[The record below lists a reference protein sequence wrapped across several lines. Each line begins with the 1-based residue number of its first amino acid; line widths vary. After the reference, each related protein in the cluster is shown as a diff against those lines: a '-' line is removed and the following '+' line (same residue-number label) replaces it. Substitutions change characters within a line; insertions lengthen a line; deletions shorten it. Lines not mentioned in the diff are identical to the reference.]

1 MFIPQKN
8 CSNCGNIPLFDPD
21 QSSTFNPSPGNR
33 KYFGYGTGVD
43 STPLPEGGEGVSG
56 VYVTDKVGVA
66 GLSIPDQQF
75 LLADSFDE
83 FFRDKPFQG
92 VMGIGVANVTELPS
106 KKPWYWALYNS
117 GQLQSPAISFY
128 YPPGQKDG
136 AEMTLGGVNP
146 SRYKGEM
153 KYFDLVHG
161 GMFGARQSAVYING
175 EPFVTGSNSIVTF
188 DTGTPYFMTSDSVV
202 ADIYSRISP
211 NITKLDREAWGAP
224 CSLVDSIAAD
234 FTFTYGS
241 PNGNNINVTMP
252 RSAFNLGPYNG
263 STTTCQTVFSSGE
276 LGSNGDDPGYLI
288 GAPLLKEY
296 YTVWDGLNYKM
307 GFGELA

>member
-1 MFIPQKN
+1 M
-8 CSNCGNIPLFDPD
+8 
-21 QSSTFNPSPGNR
+21 
-33 KYFGYGTGVD
+33 TGI
-43 STPLPEGGEGVSG
+43 
-56 VYVTDKVGVA
+56 YVADKVGVA
-66 GLSIPDQQF
+66 GLSVPDQQF
-75 LLADSFDE
+75 LLADSFGE

-92 VMGIGVANVTELPS
+92 VMGIGVVNQTELPNQ
-106 KKPWYWALYNS
+106 KPWYWSLYYS
-117 GQLQSPAISFY
+117 GQLESPTISFY

-153 KYFDLVHG
+153 KYFDLFNGG
-161 GMFGARQSAVYING
+161 GMFGTRQSGLYING
-175 EPFVTGSNSIVTF
+175 KPFASGVKSAVTF
-188 DTGTPYFMTSDSVV
+188 DTGTPYFMTRDSTV

-224 CSLVDSIAAD
+224 CDLVDSIAVD
-234 FTFTYGS
+234 FTFTYGLA
-241 PNGNNINVTMP
+241 NGNNINVTMP
-252 RSAFNLGPYNG
+252 RSAFNLGPYKG
-263 STTTCQTVFSSGE
+263 STTTCQTVFSSGD
-276 LGSNGDDPGYLI
+276 LGSDGDDPSYLI